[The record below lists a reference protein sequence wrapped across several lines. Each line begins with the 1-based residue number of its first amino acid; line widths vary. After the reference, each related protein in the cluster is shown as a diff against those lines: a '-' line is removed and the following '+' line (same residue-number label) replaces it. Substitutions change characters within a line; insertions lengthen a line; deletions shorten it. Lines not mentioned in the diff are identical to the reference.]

1 MFKDK
6 PAKEVVPVCLAAVL
20 FQARR
25 HLSPTSRSPSTSTP
39 RSSSCT
45 VTRVPAKLA
54 HTPSHVPLAV

>member
-6 PAKEVVPVCLAAVL
+6 PAKEVVHLCLAAVL

-25 HLSPTSRSPSTSTP
+25 HLSPTSSSPSTSTP
-39 RSSSCT
+39 RSNSFT
-45 VTRVPAKLA
+45 VMRVPARLA